1 MLETSPAKEEVLILN
16 DENTAIAIS
25 NELNGAPKMS
35 KQMKGF
41 VLAIVGATLW
51 GVSGTFGQFLFQ
63 QRGVNVE
70 WLISVRMLISGSL
83 LLLFSASRDLKGTF
97 AILNSKKD
105 FLQLVVFGIT
115 GMVAVQYTYFAAIKH
130 SNAATAT
137 ILQFAGPVLIA
148 IYLAL
153 KNRRW
158 PRSLEVLSI
167 GLAVFGTF
175 LLVTHGDLS
184 RLSISKTAFIM
195 GIASALA
202 LAIYTLQ
209 PVKLLKKYDSGIIVG
224 WGMLI
229 GGIAFSFIKA
239 PWHAEG
245 IWDNYSFISA
255 AFIIIFG
262 TLIAFYTYLTAVKLI
277 GGQKSS
283 LLASAEPLSAAL
295 LSVIWLKVP
304 FHTVDWIGGLC
315 IISTVFILSRTGKS
329 A

>member
-1 MLETSPAKEEVLILN
+1 MLEPTSAKEPVLLRKEDTPVLLMN
-16 DENTAIAIS
+16 ETA
-25 NELNGAPKMS
+25 EKPKVN
-35 KQMKGF
+35 KQLKGF
-41 VLAIVGATLW
+41 LLAITGATLW

-70 WLISVRMLISGSL
+70 WLITVRMLISGVIL
-83 LLLFSASRDLKGTF
+83 LLYAYATNRRQTMSIWKHKRNA
-97 AILNSKKD
+97 
-105 FLQLVVFGIT
+105 LQLVIFGIT

-148 IYLAL
+148 IYLGL
-153 KNRRW
+153 KNRKL
-158 PRSLEVLSI
+158 PSKFEVLAI
-167 GLAVFGTF
+167 VLAVLGTF
-175 LLVTHGDLS
+175 LLVTHGDIGK
-184 RLSISKTAFIM
+184 LSISKMAFLM
-195 GIASALA
+195 GIASAFA

-209 PVKLLKKYDSGIIVG
+209 PVALLSKYDSTIVVG

-229 GGIAFSFIKA
+229 GGVAFSFIHA
-239 PWHAEG
+239 PWKVEG
-245 IWDNYSFISA
+245 VWDGYSLVSA

-283 LLASAEPLSAAL
+283 LLASAEPLSAAV
-295 LSVIWLKVP
+295 LSVVWLHVP
-304 FHTVDWIGGLC
+304 FYAIDWIGSLC
-315 IISTVFILSRTGKS
+315 IISTVFILSRTGKK